1 MFNFWKK
8 IILVTIPVGLGF
20 FLWEASDADRKAS
33 AERDRL
39 VAAINGDGNGGF
51 VQSERTKTARKE
63 ARAFLKVSNPSNNDY
78 RPLEGPPFVSPDSV
92 DNALSEEFV
101 KGIAG
106 LDAVHVGQGRSR
118 VLRGIDGK
126 PRSVVGNYPLTF
138 ENNSAEAMIL
148 FLRKHPTVFG
158 LDSRTDIELLDLDEE
173 LGIARIGRT
182 FKDLPVWGKGL
193 VATIK
198 DGHLRTITGSLS
210 LPRINLDTNSDLSSQ
225 EIIDVI
231 SNTEFHSAKASEL
244 VIEGGEVGIFLLDGI
259 PLYAHKTLVT
269 GLHFK
274 SWTVYISI
282 NSKTVVGVVPNFHSI
297 DSSGTDLKG
306 DLVEFNSVY
315 RDSAYLLIDETFPL
329 DSSAVVFE
337 QTADDSVQYATSQQ
351 PDAGWDPAS
360 VSATVNAKRIY
371 DYFLNEHNLDSYDGK
386 GAKITSVVNIDLS
399 DDDSGTDNAFWAGNA
414 MWYGVGGELENFAI
428 AEDVAAHEYT
438 HGVIEHSS
446 SLVYRNQSGALNESY
461 ADFFGVMV
469 ERENWLIG
477 EELFGGVDAV
487 RSMAVPEAFGQPSHI
502 KDYVQLPESTDNG
515 GVHRNSGIPNRALYL
530 LAQGLTA
537 EEIGESLGLSRTEE
551 LVFQTMTRLGP
562 DFGFEESA
570 IQMRLVAEELYGAN
584 SNEVESVKAAW
595 SAVGITISE
604 TPLEDGSRTSF
615 FEPAKGEILIPFLFP
630 RDGSLDAPLDRNQE
644 YDIYVA
650 QANQPF
656 GGYSSEALIGPIN
669 DYPAQGV
676 APSSWV
682 RTNGDVWVNYVTTD
696 GEAAW
701 AKMDGSAPDF
711 VNEST
716 GNDVGYVARSGDG
729 LKFAYV
735 RNNST
740 QIRVYDFET
749 KEWSFYEVEGPS
761 YSQQAIDTSVLT
773 VDALSFDYTGKKI
786 IFDFLICT
794 PNPDAE
800 SGCSDIWSLG
810 ILDLDTGFDYP
821 FPSQQPSIDLGFPR
835 FSNVRNDVFVFDVV
849 DYKNFD
855 ESEKGSSRTF
865 IYNRDLKEFTAV
877 VDPNGSE
884 SRSYAF
890 GIPAFVGAD
899 EAVSFMFVLDDS
911 ASMWQARLNV
921 NEGSYS
927 IPENPYDQ
935 LVPFDSGFGE
945 SFINAYQNI
954 YANLVVPANV
964 EFGSVEIGNVQP
976 ISVEFVNSGVREL
989 EVTSVEVSPGVT
1001 TSLKNRVL
1009 QAGER
1014 IVEEVFI
1021 DEEYRVLGAYLG
1033 TLKVQHTGDNEEVTI
1048 GVSGFLDQDTDQ
1060 DGIFDSLDSDD
1071 DNDGVLDTADAFPL
1085 ISLGTLADTDG
1096 DGRPNDCDSACEALG
1111 MVADPDDDNDGV
1123 NDEDDAYP
1131 LDATLWSMKIE
1142 DALAGIV
1149 DDNLRACI
1157 AEAAD
1162 GLQQVFEVTKLACA
1176 ERQVSALNG
1185 LSGLTNLTDLSLSS
1199 NQITDI
1205 SGL

>member
-1 MFNFWKK
+1 MFNLWKK
-8 IILVTIPVGLGF
+8 IILATIPIGLGLI
-20 FLWEASDADRKAS
+20 LWMASDADRKAS
-33 AERDRL
+33 TERDRL
-39 VAAINGDGNGGF
+39 VAAITGDGNDGF
-51 VQSERTKTARKE
+51 VQSELTKTARKE
-63 ARAFLKVSNPSNNDY
+63 ARTFLKVSNPSNNDDQF
-78 RPLEGPPFVSPDSV
+78 PEGPPFVPPDSV

-101 KGIAG
+101 KGIAD

-138 ENNSAEAMIL
+138 ENNSSEAEAMIL
-148 FLRKHPTVFG
+148 LLRKHPTVFG
-158 LDSRTDIELLDLDEE
+158 LDSQNDLELLDLDEE
-173 LGIARIGRT
+173 LGVARIGRT
-182 FKDLPVWGKGL
+182 FKDLPVWGRGL
-193 VATIK
+193 VATLK

-210 LPRINLDTNSDLSSQ
+210 LPGINLDTNSDLSSR

-231 SNTEFHSAKASEL
+231 SNSEFHSAKASEL
-244 VIEGGEVGIFLLDGI
+244 VIERGEVGIYLLDGI

-274 SWTVYISI
+274 SWTVFISI
-282 NSKTVVGVVPNFHSI
+282 NSKTIVGVVPNFHSI

-306 DLVEFNSVY
+306 KLVEFNSVS
-315 RDSAYLLIDETFPL
+315 RDSEYLLIDETYPL
-329 DSSAVVFE
+329 DSSAVVYE
-337 QTADDSVQYATSQQ
+337 QTAVDSYSYATSQQ

-360 VSATVNAKRIY
+360 VSAIFNAKRVY
-371 DYFLNEHNLDSYDGK
+371 DYFLSKHNLDSYDGK
-386 GAKITSVVNIDLS
+386 GSKITSVVNIDFS
-399 DDDSGTDNAFWAGNA
+399 DDGSGTDNAFWGGNI
-414 MWYGVGGELENFAI
+414 MYYGVGAELENFAI

-438 HGVIEHSS
+438 HGVIEHSA

-469 ERENWLIG
+469 ERKNWLIG
-477 EELFGGVDAV
+477 EDLYGGAYAL
-487 RSMAVPEAFGQPSHI
+487 RSMEVPEAFGQPSHL

-515 GVHRNSGIPNRALYL
+515 GVHVNSGIPNRALYL
-530 LAQGLTA
+530 LVQGLTA
-537 EEIGESLGLSRTEE
+537 EDIGESLGLSRTEE
-551 LVFQTMTRLGP
+551 LVFQTLVRLGP

-615 FEPAKGEILIPFLFP
+615 FEPEKGEILIPFLFP

-656 GGYSSEALIGPIN
+656 SGYSSEALIGPIN
-669 DYPAQGV
+669 DYPAQGI

-682 RTNGDVWVNYVTTD
+682 RANGDVWVNYVTTD

-716 GNDVGYVARSGDG
+716 GNDVGYIARSGDG
-729 LKFAYV
+729 LKFAFV

-740 QIRVYDFET
+740 RIWVYDFET
-749 KEWSFYEVEGPS
+749 EEWSYYDVEGPS
-761 YSQQAIDTSVLT
+761 YSEQAIESSVST
-773 VDALSFDYTGKKI
+773 VDALSFDYTGEKI

-794 PNPDAE
+794 PNPEAE

-810 ILDLDTGFDYP
+810 ILDLNTGFDYP
-821 FPSQQPSIDLGFPR
+821 FPSQQPTVDLGFPR

-849 DYKNFD
+849 DYEDFD
-855 ESEKGSSRTF
+855 ESEKAISRTF
-865 IYNRDLKEFTAV
+865 IYNRDLREFTAV
-877 VDPNGSE
+877 VDANGSE
-884 SRSYAF
+884 SRTYAY

-911 ASMWQARLNV
+911 ASIWQARLNV
-921 NEGSYS
+921 KDGSYS
-927 IPENPYDQ
+927 IPEDPYDQ

-976 ISVEFVNSGVREL
+976 ISVELVNSGVREL
-989 EVTSVEVSPGVT
+989 EVTSVAVSPGLT
-1001 TSLKNRVL
+1001 TSLKNTVL

-1021 DEEYRVLGAYLG
+1021 DEEYKVLGTYLG

-1048 GVSGFLDQDTDQ
+1048 GVSGFLGQDTDQ
-1060 DGIFDSLDSDD
+1060 DGIFDSKDSDD
-1071 DNDGVLDTADAFPL
+1071 DNDGFDDESDAFPL
-1085 ISLGTLADTDG
+1085 DASEHVDSDQDGVGDNADNDDDG
-1096 DGRPNDCDSACEALG
+1096 DGVS
-1111 MVADPDDDNDGV
+1111 DG
-1123 NDEDDAYP
+1123 DEVDMGSDP
-1131 LDATLWSMKIE
+1131 LDAQSTPS
-1142 DALAGIV
+1142 
-1149 DDNLRACI
+1149 
-1157 AEAAD
+1157 
-1162 GLQQVFEVTKLACA
+1162 
-1176 ERQVSALNG
+1176 SG
-1185 LSGLTNLTDLSLSS
+1185 LSLLLIKAAIDLK
-1199 NQITDI
+1199 NNTAEQVTQ
-1205 SGL
+1205 